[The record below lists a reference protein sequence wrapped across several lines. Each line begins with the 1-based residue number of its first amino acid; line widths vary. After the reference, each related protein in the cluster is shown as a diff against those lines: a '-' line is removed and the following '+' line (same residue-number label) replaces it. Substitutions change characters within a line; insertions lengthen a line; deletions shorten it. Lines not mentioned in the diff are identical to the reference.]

1 MKKLLLV
8 FALLLA
14 SRASFAAYAS
24 GGNILQSQTKYNT
37 STGYLT
43 LDIDWSG
50 MAAGGFSLTTT
61 GNVSIT
67 AGTAYIGAIGISGT
81 AGQAITTSA
90 AADQASQGFLANMAG
105 AYLDISR
112 TSLTGITANAA
123 VTRSLTF
130 MAGTSS
136 GIVVP
141 DIIGC
146 AGMTT
151 GYYQIH
157 DGVTPPAFF
166 TANPSQGSSF
176 LCGTSHYYEA
186 RKFLGASPHIT
197 VYAGGLSFTSGT
209 FSFGLLSRTAQ

>member
-1 MKKLLLV
+1 MKRTVLSLLL
-8 FALLLA
+8 ALLLA
-14 SRASFAAYAS
+14 PVLSRAALVN
-24 GGNILQSQTKYNT
+24 GGTISNPLVDQDNVAKRLVLRAMLVDANGQVISPT
-37 STGYLT
+37 SSVGQVLT
-43 LDIDWSG
+43 
-50 MAAGGFSLTTT
+50 
-61 GNVSIT
+61 V
-67 AGTAYIGAIGISGT
+67 YIANPISGT
-81 AGQAITTSA
+81 VALTATQAGNLSYTA
-90 AADQASQGFLANMAG
+90 GMLGNMAG

-130 MAGTSS
+130 MAGTST
-136 GIVVP
+136 GIVMP